1 MMDNT
6 RHEYEN
12 RAYIRSHK
20 REGDIK
26 IDLKVIWHRMGGVIK
41 LGSGV

>member
-6 RHEYEN
+6 RNEFEN

-20 REGDIK
+20 REDDTK
-26 IDLKVIWHRMGGVIK
+26 TDLKVKWQRMGGEI
-41 LGSGV
+41 